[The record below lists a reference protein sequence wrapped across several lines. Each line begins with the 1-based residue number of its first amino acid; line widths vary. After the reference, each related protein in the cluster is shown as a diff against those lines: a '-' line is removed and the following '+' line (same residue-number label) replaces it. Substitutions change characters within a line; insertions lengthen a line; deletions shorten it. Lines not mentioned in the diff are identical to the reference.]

1 MAQQNLQRT
10 LLLASD
16 CPSSCL
22 GNVPVMLGID
32 EAGRGPVMGPMVYG
46 AAYWP
51 VADNDAMCA
60 LGFDDSKAL
69 SAESR
74 AQLWIVRLISAAEIS
89 DKMQRQTS
97 NLNEMSRD
105 AAIQLINEVQERGVV
120 VKKVFVDTV
129 GDPKWYQSF
138 LSKHF
143 NGTIE
148 FRVEKKADSLF
159 KVCLTASSVKQAR
172 CSTKAWLA
180 QHMDNVF
187 VFPNIIRFSWG
198 TVEPF
203 LTKAVKV
210 EWPHEKELE
219 KVGTSTQD
227 RAFEGWFEQ
236 MFSLR
241 FIGQRPLRDCDS
253 DSDSAS
259 TAQPPDPMQVP
270 ECLHRGRLRQYSAQ
284 YGGWLSIKLLL
295 FSHALVVDP
304 DGDAPS
310 AAVTPRRKRRNSLK
324 MWMDLC
330 LVANIVRVHKE
341 DGVQGLA
348 GASAAARRR
357 VSYSRGGDLPQH
369 FRFSVETKDPPQVFQ
384 FGTATE
390 SEREEWV
397 RCLLLAKKL
406 RARTTEADAVAAS
419 DADIAEAAPAT
430 EKQLNQDAFFRFASS
445 GSEDSESDEDEEN
458 RPPSAPASVAGSA
471 PSSWSDENALR
482 SAQLL
487 CQRPHP
493 TAVQVCHEVPLT
505 DLGFFYLVDR
515 RSVSAMIPISKASKE
530 DVTVEQVKTDA
541 IKQLRTELRRPGN
554 EAKAATAGL
563 LQNVLRHEPDSF
575 VLCFQTENQW
585 FQDEQRSIGY
595 YIRDHAS
602 RKVQLE
608 LVPTSSIP
616 LPTLDL
622 AIVSTKNKV
631 SDLSQRSYTNYV
643 VDVSFNGTA
652 WQLARRF
659 KEFYLLNCRL
669 KTKYPGVELPRLP
682 PKQAFTPLEGIFI
695 QRRRAQL
702 ENYLK
707 QVLVHPV
714 LGSDVLLLSFLGVVS
729 TSRDRELGQ
738 SEKSVIHVTTLH
750 DSVRCGDIVLF
761 SCRFGASRL
770 QRKFTGAKYDHVGI
784 VVPGESRV
792 LLRIMEATSEG
803 IQVYSLKA
811 RLMAYSREVSN
822 AIVVRRINVD
832 RTPALLD
839 QLKQFVQRVDGNPYS
854 IFGILHYGGESD
866 RQVIAELKSS
876 SGTTSAAEE
885 ADEACCSSSSCTSS
899 TPSHPASPTGEAS
912 NRGESQTTKRKYF
925 CSSLAASTWKHLG
938 WLGTTRKSSSFWPG
952 SFEDG
957 GDVERF
963 LAPGVT
969 LGPEITI
976 DCRIAEVGLAT
987 QE

>member
-89 DKMQRQTS
+89 NKMQRQTS

-105 AAIQLINEVQERGVV
+105 AAIQLINEVQKRGVV

-159 KVCLTASSVKQAR
+159 KVVSAASIAAKVTRDRVISDWVWESPALELPKDFG
-172 CSTKAWLA
+172 SGYPSDPKTKAWLA

-219 KVGTSTQD
+219 KASAPTGTQSITSFLQ
-227 RAFEGWFEQ
+227 A
-236 MFSLR
+236 
-241 FIGQRPLRDCDS
+241 PKT
-253 DSDSAS
+253 AS
-259 TAQPPDPMQVP
+259 KPAVP

-357 VSYSRGGDLPQH
+357 VSYSQGGDLPQR
-369 FRFSVETKDPPQVFQ
+369 FRFSVETKDPSQVFQ

-419 DADIAEAAPAT
+419 DADVAEAAPAT
-430 EKQLNQDAFFRFASS
+430 EKQLNHD
-445 GSEDSESDEDEEN
+445 
-458 RPPSAPASVAGSA
+458 
-471 PSSWSDENALR
+471 
-482 SAQLL
+482 
-487 CQRPHP
+487 
-493 TAVQVCHEVPLT
+493 
-505 DLGFFYLVDR
+505 
-515 RSVSAMIPISKASKE
+515 ASKE

-554 EAKAATAGL
+554 ETKAATAGL
-563 LQNVLRHEPDSF
+563 LQNVLRHKPDCF

-595 YIRDHAS
+595 YIRDRSS
-602 RKVQLE
+602 RKVQLA

-622 AIVSTKNKV
+622 TVVSTKNKV

-643 VDVSFNGTA
+643 IDVSFNGTA

-822 AIVVRRINVD
+822 AIVVRRINAD

-866 RQVIAELKSS
+866 RQVIAEPKSS
-876 SGTTSAAEE
+876 SGATSAAEE
-885 ADEACCSSSSCTSS
+885 TDEAYCSSSSCTSS
-899 TPSHPASPTGEAS
+899 TPSHPASPTGETS

-938 WLGTTRKSSSFWPG
+938 WLETTRKSSSFWPG

-957 GDVERF
+957 GGVERF
-963 LAPGVT
+963 LASGVT
-969 LGPEITI
+969 LGPEIEI